1 MEKIIIITRIRSEN
15 PTFSGGQLGRKYYP
29 TWDPGRVE
37 LKATYLDDK
46 KKQKKVRKYPPLPK
60 QPYKFGPRIVNSHIP
75 LPVSASELRSFFF
88 LLLIFSHQNYK
99 IKFYFS
105 SSSLK
110 FNFSDPGKY
119 VGDI

>member
-46 KKQKKVRKYPPLPK
+46 KKAKESTK
-60 QPYKFGPRIVNSHIP
+60 IP
-75 LPVSASELRSFFF
+75 SAPETAL
-88 LLLIFSHQNYK
+88 
-99 IKFYFS
+99 
-105 SSSLK
+105 
-110 FNFSDPGKY
+110 
-119 VGDI
+119 